1 VATGIRDTARSQAGA
16 IVPSTQGPEG
26 VGLLVSTLDGWLA
39 AMQSQIA
46 ATREQRMASAKR
58 IRQHSAELAAVARS
72 V

>member
-1 VATGIRDTARSQAGA
+1 
-16 IVPSTQGPEG
+16 

-39 AMQSQIA
+39 AMQNQIA